1 MTGGRASEELRA
13 KIEAHSTPQL
23 LSYLAHLETMAS
35 TPEAQLLGAMI
46 ADTITDR
53 EGIDDALDAVFA
65 DEGFNGTYLDAIRA
79 ALADRRVKHRH
90 TGAEG
95 MLLNHRGRPIAIV
108 HWDGQPLPTWAD
120 WSDLEKPAH

>member
-1 MTGGRASEELRA
+1 MSTSDKLQAAINARATA
-13 KIEAHSTPQL
+13 QL

-35 TPEAQLLGAMI
+35 TPETRLLGALI
-46 ADTITDR
+46 ADVITER
-53 EGIDDALDAVFA
+53 EGIDDALNKVFA
-65 DEGFNGTYLDAIRA
+65 EETFTGTYLDAIRA

-95 MLLNHRGRPIAIV
+95 MLLNARDRPIAIV

-120 WSDLEKPAH
+120 WSDLE